1 MKKYRLLKL
10 VSAVALLGAGALAL
24 APKKAESVSAANR
37 TLYCRCAQSW
47 WKADDAAVG
56 AYYWG
61 GTNGTSWPGARM
73 TPVDGETDLWSID
86 IPDDHTSVIFT
97 RVNGSGDVAYWGA
110 KTDDLTIPTDGKNC
124 FTITQSTAAWDGALS
139 AGEWGTYPSSAEK
152 CNINKYE
159 VLDGVAADSPFATEK
174 VDKGST
180 YDVPANR
187 FKSGYS
193 FEGWYT
199 NPGCTT
205 PYASSTINAEL
216 SLYAKYKSGTWA
228 GNIVVELGAL
238 GCSWN
243 EAAANYA
250 VYFFNKS
257 YSPTAE
263 GWSSYVTGTS
273 AGRNFV
279 EIPYNLDF
287 NPSQMLVVRYS
298 PEFTAQAWEAN
309 KWASDTESKWGQTE
323 DLFYRANSLVRVGSY
338 NDESKKNDAAFGYP
352 KIIGGVGGSWNDL
365 EFLDHYKTNG
375 AGHPEFYDPCY
386 LPKNTAFKIQFS
398 PYNNGTY
405 VNTFTTHE
413 SLKDVFSLDGDG
425 NLVAGEEGNYVFY
438 YDDVSLS
445 FYITAQ
451 YLADADEWAQDFL
464 TVNCEA
470 TKAQWSTMG
479 ARFNAMSKEARDLFV
494 EAAHVAHDAEVSGY
508 VALAVQRY
516 DYVIELYGT
525 STYSDFMKRE
535 AAGKIV
541 PGSLG
546 AQKVTFGS
554 ADSNNLV
561 IIVTVV
567 SIVSISTLAALIVI
581 KKRKAI
587 NK

>member
-47 WKADDAAVG
+47 WKADGAAVG
-56 AYYWG
+56 AHYWG

-86 IPDDHTSVIFT
+86 IPDDHTNVIFT
-97 RVNGSGDVAYWGA
+97 RVNGSGNVADWGA
-110 KTDDLTIPTDGKNC
+110 KTDDLTIPNDGKNC

-139 AGEWGTYPSSAEK
+139 AGEWGTYSPSAEK
-152 CNINKYE
+152 CNIYKYE

-174 VDKGST
+174 VDKGSI
-180 YDVPANR
+180 YNVPAKR

-199 NPGCTT
+199 NSACTT
-205 PYASSTINAEL
+205 PYSNSVINSDIE
-216 SLYAKYKSGTWA
+216 LYANYESDTWA

-250 VYFFNKS
+250 VYFFNES
-257 YSPTAE
+257 YSPKVE
-263 GWSSYVTGTS
+263 GWSSYVTGT
-273 AGRNFV
+273 GLGQNFV
-279 EIPYNLDF
+279 EIPYSLDF
-287 NPSQMLVVRYS
+287 DPYMMLVVRYS
-298 PEFTAQAWEAN
+298 PEFTAQAWETN
-309 KWASDTESKWGQTE
+309 KWASDTDYKWGQTE
-323 DLFYRANSLVRVGSY
+323 DLFYGSDLFVRVGSY
-338 NDESKKNDAAFGYP
+338 NEGAGKNDAATGFP
-352 KIIGGVGGSWNDL
+352 KIIGGGSWTDL

-386 LPKNTAFKIQFS
+386 LPKDTAFKIQFS
-398 PYNNGTY
+398 PYNDGTY
-405 VNTFTTHE
+405 VNTYTTHE
-413 SLKDVFSLDGDG
+413 SLKNVFSLDGDG
-425 NLVAGEEGNYVFY
+425 NLVAGVEGTYVFY

-464 TVNCEA
+464 SSSCEA
-470 TKAQWSTMG
+470 TKAPSHWSTMG
-479 ARFNAMSKEARDLFV
+479 ARFNAMSKQARDLFV

-516 DYVIELYGT
+516 DYIIELYGT

-535 AAGKIV
+535 DAGKIA

-546 AQKVTFGS
+546 AQRVTFGS
-554 ADSNNLV
+554 TDSNNLV